1 MSAVG
6 VFLVFLLL
14 VGLFGLVNLWANR
27 KREAA
32 FQAWLKEH
40 LPQGMG
46 LEDFLKSAPYAYRLL
61 LDRRAYGIWD
71 KRKGDDTPVNTTKTE
86 EEAQAWIVAA
96 TLNEQKSVPRQE

>member
-1 MSAVG
+1 MSVVG

-32 FQAWLKEH
+32 FQAWLKEN
-40 LPQGMG
+40 LPEGTR
-46 LEDFLKSAPYAYRLL
+46 LEDFLEAAPYGYRLL

-71 KRKGDDTPVNTTKTE
+71 KRKSDDTPVNTAKTE

-96 TLNEQKSVPRQE
+96 TLNEQRNPP